1 MWGTKTD
8 EAIWEILTIYDTN
21 ITNTPLLIA
30 FRLVSFGIISWL
42 VYVDVKLKNGLHY
55 EKYTVWGEIST
66 LATFF
71 LLTLCSFE
79 KYIKEIQ
86 YKEASKAAKKNL
98 NILDGGAFYK
108 ITAILFEWSLL
119 CELTLTL
126 LFWTYLYA
134 IATDTSRMSRG
145 DIVDKI
151 NYDVF
156 HDVGNYNHSVPV
168 ALLLVEYFVNNI

>member
-1 MWGTKTD
+1 MVI
-8 EAIWEILTIYDTN
+8 ENL
-21 ITNTPLLIA
+21 
-30 FRLVSFGIISWL
+30 
-42 VYVDVKLKNGLHY
+42 
-55 EKYTVWGEIST
+55 
-66 LATFF
+66 
-71 LLTLCSFE
+71 
-79 KYIKEIQ
+79 YIKEIQ